1 MEIIYAFV
9 KKVDSKEMEPMVVE
23 MNISMQSSTH
33 RFYPCTKSR
42 IHRTAI
48 SYKGGVHDVTEGI
61 TYPSI
66 EDWDASCVDWNRCD
80 HDCIPAVHVN
90 DRNLIDKQLEAPK
103 RTQKVLRTRQKRKQ
117 QRDLEDMISRLGSIQ
132 VHEKKDAEI
141 KKRTVLANKYAANL
155 IEINDTLAKLSTY
168 E

>member
-1 MEIIYAFV
+1 
-9 KKVDSKEMEPMVVE
+9 
-23 MNISMQSSTH
+23 
-33 RFYPCTKSR
+33 
-42 IHRTAI
+42 
-48 SYKGGVHDVTEGI
+48 
-61 TYPSI
+61 
-66 EDWDASCVDWNRCD
+66 
-80 HDCIPAVHVN
+80 
-90 DRNLIDKQLEAPK
+90 LEAPK